1 MALPAAAAA
10 NLVTNGDFETGSLS
24 GWHVKNESLG
34 NGNWFAYSGTENPAE
49 PMASVPPP
57 PQGEYA
63 AISAQDGPG
72 SHILYQDVALGSGA
86 HELSLE
92 AYYESLA
99 PISSPES
106 LDPTVEPNQ
115 QYRIDVLEA
124 GAPLT
129 TLNPSDILATLLHTE
144 EGDPSAMEPTILTA
158 DLSAYAGQTVR
169 LRMVEV
175 DTEGPFYAGVDA
187 VSISGIAPPP
197 PPLPAPSPP
206 ASPSAPPL
214 PSNAFTFGKLKLN
227 KTTGTA
233 TLQVNVPGPGSL
245 TAADVKRKGKRIK
258 KAGATTTAAGTATLV
273 LKPTASGRKALK
285 AKGKL
290 AFKALVTFTPSGGTV
305 ASQSR
310 AGKLK
315 LKLPPQ
321 K

>member
-1 MALPAAAAA
+1 
-10 NLVTNGDFETGSLS
+10 
-24 GWHVKNESLG
+24 
-34 NGNWFAYSGTENPAE
+34 
-49 PMASVPPP
+49 
-57 PQGEYA
+57 
-63 AISAQDGPG
+63 
-72 SHILYQDVALGSGA
+72 
-86 HELSLE
+86 
-92 AYYESLA
+92 
-99 PISSPES
+99 
-106 LDPTVEPNQ
+106 
-115 QYRIDVLEA
+115 
-124 GAPLT
+124 
-129 TLNPSDILATLLHTE
+129 
-144 EGDPSAMEPTILTA
+144 MEPTTLTA

-169 LRMVEV
+169 LRMAEV

-187 VSISGIAPPP
+187 VSISGIAP

-258 KAGATTTAAGTATLV
+258 KAAATTTAAGTATLV
-273 LKPTASGRKALK
+273 LKPTVSGRKALK

-290 AFKALVTFTPSGGTV
+290 AFKALVTFTPSGGTA